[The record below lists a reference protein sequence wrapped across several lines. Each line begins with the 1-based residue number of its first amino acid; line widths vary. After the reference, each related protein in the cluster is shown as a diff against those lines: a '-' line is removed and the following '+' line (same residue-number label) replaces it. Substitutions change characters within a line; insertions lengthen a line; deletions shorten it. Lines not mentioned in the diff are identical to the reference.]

1 MLGILLQFKVYSFIQ
16 GYWSLRVS
24 GVVLSIRVLLR
35 PWPSAGPRLL
45 FTVLKRQNHLHRAH
59 TTTTSRSSSTAG
71 RHRGSSSGGS
81 GSSSSSSSSSSS
93 GGRRRSRSRS
103 TRGGGGGGGGVG
115 GGGGGGSSARPV
127 GFEGVFRAQSLGR
140 LASFQD

>member
-1 MLGILLQFKVYSFIQ
+1 MLGILLQFKAYSFIQ

-45 FTVLKRQNHLHRAH
+45 FTVLKRQNHLHRSH